1 MAEANFGY
9 REKVNNH
16 QVSDLDLDRMS
27 TEQKDIR
34 LHIENCKDQE
44 KNKQLRKSKKEILKE
59 INQKVIDVRE
69 KKAED
74 LVGEGGYAKNKTQI
88 FKAAK
93 ARHMKHQL
101 VQFVHDDQE
110 RCVSQPQE
118 VQKIIE
124 QHFMKHFNKDNMNHI
139 KKFITGAK
147 RLKRKM
153 TAKKVK
159 TAVWNMTNN
168 KAPGKENIN
177 IELIKYAPK
186 EIYKEIVNI
195 LNGIYEGNNT
205 RIKLQTGVLLPR
217 QKPKRTQGP
226 AKNLRSMTLLDVF
239 RKILSKFFIDRT
251 EDKINKHLSQ

>member
-44 KNKQLRKSKKEILKE
+44 KNKQLGKSKKEILKE

-74 LVGEGGYAKNKTQI
+74 LVGEGGNAKNKTQI

-93 ARHMKHQL
+93 ALHMKHQL
-101 VQFVHDDQE
+101 IQFVHDDQE

-124 QHFMKHFNKDNMNHI
+124 QYLMKHFNK
-139 KKFITGAK
+139 TSTTSRGTS
-147 RLKRKM
+147 LKQRDLK
-153 TAKKVK
+153 
-159 TAVWNMTNN
+159 
-168 KAPGKENIN
+168 GK
-177 IELIKYAPK
+177 
-186 EIYKEIVNI
+186 
-195 LNGIYEGNNT
+195 
-205 RIKLQTGVLLPR
+205 
-217 QKPKRTQGP
+217 
-226 AKNLRSMTLLDVF
+226 
-239 RKILSKFFIDRT
+239 
-251 EDKINKHLSQ
+251 